1 MKKIILILTITLFTS
16 INVSCDGGFLDSPT
30 ETSSVAPNIVFG
42 SKTGAEAHMA
52 GILRRSRAQFTRTDA
67 GGLYSIYYARTV
79 KGNDIIQRQ
88 TWYQFDYDNNNREP
102 NYARTKF
109 NWEYPYF
116 MINQANIFI
125 KGVSESGELG
135 DSDKEELLAQG
146 HAMRAFYYFQL
157 AMEYQ
162 HTYSYDNSLPAPP
175 IYTEPTG
182 DGKPM
187 STLKELYELI
197 VSDLE
202 KATSTGKEYRIDKS
216 FINIDVVNAIAARVY
231 LVMGNWEKA
240 EKAARDA
247 RQNYSLNASEYTN
260 GFIDFNASEW
270 IWAMPQSDDQTSYYY
285 GAPHS
290 QADHSVI
297 SYRGTFFNV
306 NFVNLFSPSDV
317 RNLFTNFYKVSD
329 NDYRARVTSKFSF
342 ADFSYDMP
350 IIRSPEMMLI
360 EAEASA
366 RQDNNEDAARILY
379 ELQLNRDPNAIQ
391 SGNTG
396 SDLIEEILVERRKE
410 LYAEIGVEWFD
421 AKRLRRGIPRDG
433 NHRLLNSD
441 LEPDDLKF
449 FLKIP
454 EDEIDA
460 NKQIDK
466 SINKNR

>member
-1 MKKIILILTITLFTS
+1 MLLT
-16 INVSCDGGFLDSPT
+16 
-30 ETSSVAPNIVFG
+30 
-42 SKTGAEAHMA
+42 H
-52 GILRRSRAQFTRTDA
+52 
-67 GGLYSIYYARTV
+67 
-79 KGNDIIQRQ
+79 
-88 TWYQFDYDNNNREP
+88 
-102 NYARTKF
+102 
-109 NWEYPYF
+109 
-116 MINQANIFI
+116 
-125 KGVSESGELG
+125 
-135 DSDKEELLAQG
+135 
-146 HAMRAFYYFQL
+146 
-157 AMEYQ
+157 
-162 HTYSYDNSLPAPP
+162 
-175 IYTEPTG
+175 
-182 DGKPM
+182 
-187 STLKELYELI
+187 
-197 VSDLE
+197 
-202 KATSTGKEYRIDKS
+202 
-216 FINIDVVNAIAARVY
+216 
-231 LVMGNWEKA
+231 WEKA